1 MEPMSQ
7 FGRHR
12 RRNEHDVEAD
22 DAFLTSLSHGVDPSD
37 GADELASLLLGLRD
51 EVEAPMPAAPLIDE
65 AVAPVTSLTERR
77 AAREASRRFRTS
89 PWMAGLVGAAA
100 ATVAVAG
107 TGAALYSATPGSVL
121 WGPSQAVF
129 GERKN
134 VVELATKL
142 DEIENMTESGNLA
155 GAKLLIDQLR
165 ESMNLERGTSAPGA
179 SAPKET
185 VVVTPEP
192 EQPSEEKSPETV
204 TVTLEPT
211 TVTVVVTEQPSEAT
225 ATGTSTAPSST
236 RQSSPAAPTTTI
248 ILQSDPAATQSSQ

>member
-1 MEPMSQ
+1 MEPTST
-7 FGRHR
+7 FGRHHR
-12 RRNEHDVEAD
+12 RYEHDVQAD
-22 DAFLTSLSHGVDPSD
+22 DAFLTSLSLGVDPSD

-51 EVEAPMPAAPLIDE
+51 EVEAPMPSAPLIDG
-65 AVAPVTSLTERR
+65 ALAPVTSLTEHR
-77 AAREASRRFRTS
+77 AKRDASRRFRTS

-100 ATVAVAG
+100 ATVVVAG
-107 TGAALYSATPGSVL
+107 SGAALYSASPGSAL

-142 DEIENMTESGNLA
+142 DEIETMTESGNLA

-165 ESMNLERGTSAPGA
+165 ESMNLERGVPPEDGGDP
-179 SAPKET
+179 APKET

-192 EQPSEEKSPETV
+192 EPAGEKTQETV

-211 TVTVVVTEQPSEAT
+211 TVTVVVTEQPGET
-225 ATGTSTAPSST
+225 TTTGSSAAPSST
-236 RQSSPAAPTTTI
+236 RQGAPTPGPAAHPAVPTT
-248 ILQSDPAATQSSQ
+248 QAGQSS